1 MALRPVN
8 RLSAAAVGDDLH
20 VVRVG
25 VLGKRVRVRRGPV
38 LKGFL
43 SMSPDEARAA
53 LAGVA
58 GAREVVLTCPSGM
71 CGVRP
76 MQLEFA
82 RWGTAKGEITRS
94 IDRLFPLSSEEA
106 AIGLVDAASSGGEGS
121 GRAYLVAAARH
132 DIQKWSGH
140 LERALGHEVS
150 EVLSSHMAMLG
161 LGLQHDQRAGLIEAT
176 PAGEE
181 IHWLRYGQV
190 EELGAPWSSEMD
202 DSTTLAGARLVR
214 LPGAGDGGGVD
225 ELSGHDLAIG
235 AALAPV
241 VAGGRFA
248 PVIGRTSTAPRRW
261 LAPAAAAVAAGLLLW
276 VAPGVREARYERAL
290 ADLEVREAAMESD
303 FTRIEGMRSELAR
316 LRGLMEDG
324 VGSVAKGWRSPMPD
338 LVAIHDVLPAGAYV
352 YDVGVT
358 ESRATI
364 AGEAPRASDVLRALE
379 ASSAFR
385 DPRQESPT
393 APVPGGERE
402 RFDFS
407 ATRTAAGG
415 SR

>member
-8 RLSAAAVGDDLH
+8 RFSAAAIGDDLH

-25 VLGKRVRVRRGPV
+25 ALGRRVRVRRGPV
-38 LKGFL
+38 LRGFL
-43 SMSPDEARAA
+43 SMAPEEARAA
-53 LAGVA
+53 LSGVS

-82 RWGTAKGEITRS
+82 RWGSAKGEITRS

-106 AIGLVDAASSGGEGS
+106 AVGLVDAGASGGEGS

-132 DIQKWSGH
+132 DIQQWSGH
-140 LERALGHEVS
+140 LERALGHEVT
-150 EVLSSHMAMLG
+150 EVLSPHMAMLG
-161 LGLQHDQRAGLIEAT
+161 LGLQHDQRAGVIEAT

-181 IHWLRYGQV
+181 IHWLRYGLV
-190 EELGAPWSSEMD
+190 DELGAPWSSEMD

-214 LPGAGDGGGVD
+214 LPGAGGGGGVD

-235 AALAPV
+235 AALAPT
-241 VAGGRFA
+241 VAGGRYSPVLGRA
-248 PVIGRTSTAPRRW
+248 PAAPRRW
-261 LAPAAAAVAAGLLLW
+261 LAPTAAAVAAGLLLW
-276 VAPGVREARYERAL
+276 AAPGVREARYERAL
-290 ADLEVREAAMESD
+290 ADLEAREAAMESD
-303 FTRIEGMRSELAR
+303 FARIEAMRGELAR
-316 LRGLMEDG
+316 LRGLMEEG
-324 VGSVAKGWRSPMPD
+324 VGSVVKGWRSPMPD
-338 LVAIHDVLPAGAYV
+338 LVAIHEVLPAGAYV

-358 ESRATI
+358 EARATI

-379 ASSAFR
+379 ASMAFR

-407 ATRTAAGG
+407 ATRASAGG